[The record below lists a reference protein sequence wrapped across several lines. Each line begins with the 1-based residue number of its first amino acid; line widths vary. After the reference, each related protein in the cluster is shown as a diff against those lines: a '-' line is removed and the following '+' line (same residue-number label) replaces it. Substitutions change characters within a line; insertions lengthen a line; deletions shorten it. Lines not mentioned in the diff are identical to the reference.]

1 MPLAHGVVHG
11 VVPSA
16 APSTWGYWRAGA
28 RWSPAPLCPTSSA
41 PVHVHVRVHATR
53 MCMCPICHIP
63 RCTARCTVPAQC
75 TVHCTVRHVAP
86 PAPQARPP
94 MCARAPVAPGPAPP
108 RRQRGLAARRA
119 WAATA
124 AAAAAAAALPRRSTK
139 QARLAAGSA
148 RRSCGRIRPELRS
161 ARPSCGLAASAA
173 PAGRAKRAAPR
184 RSRRPH
190 AVPARWPTV
199 ARLKA
204 VGRRRRWRRRGWRG
218 PRRRRACT
226 TPRYRQPACLRVPA
240 RHKRR

>member
-1 MPLAHGVVHG
+1 MGSCPVTPLAHGVTG
-11 VVPSA
+11 
-16 APSTWGYWRAGA
+16 APVRGGRL
-28 RWSPAPLCPTSSA
+28 PPLCLASSA
-41 PVHVHVRVHATR
+41 PYAHA
-53 MCMCPICHIP
+53 H
-63 RCTARCTVPAQC
+63 AQHMHMPHS
-75 TVHCTVRHVAP
+75 TVHCMMGHMAP

-94 MCARAPVAPGPAPP
+94 MCARAPAAPRSAPP
-108 RRQRGLAARRA
+108 RRQRSLAARRA
-119 WAATA
+119 RA
-124 AAAAAAAALPRRSTK
+124 AAAAVEALPRRSAK
-139 QARLAAGSA
+139 QARLAAGGA

-173 PAGRAKRAAPR
+173 PAGRATRAAPR

-240 RHKRR
+240 RHKCR